1 MLSIFFYELFASYRF
16 CGRKGKEF
24 APTEAGGMILGQLL
38 RPGDLGQVIWAGYFG
53 QVHLPIRAWYVEAW
67 FIGF

>member
-1 MLSIFFYELFASYRF
+1 
-16 CGRKGKEF
+16 
-24 APTEAGGMILGQLL
+24 MILGQLL